1 MTLSSLR
8 MRSSNRSGATP
19 SQLTVGP
26 RAGRG
31 SVDEEL
37 LRDQNGLRSRRP
49 GPAILDPLMQ
59 EIEGALAEDLSLK
72 DADGNV
78 PAPDRFMVELAAIAL
93 LRVRLP
99 LRL

>member
-1 MTLSSLR
+1 VIKS
-8 MRSSNRSGATP
+8 
-19 SQLTVGP
+19 
-26 RAGRG
+26 
-31 SVDEEL
+31 
-37 LRDQNGLRSRRP
+37 GLRSRRP

-59 EIEGALAEDLSLK
+59 EIEGALAEDLPLK

-99 LRL
+99 LRHPLRLDPAPEPPGSSRKSRSSN